1 MKKLLVLLMAT
12 TIAISSTILS
22 FAGEWKSDD
31 KGWKYQNDDGS
42 YIKSS
47 WKEINEKWYY
57 FNDAEYMLSSTT
69 TPDGYTVNES
79 GEWIQSFE
87 DKYTFDLSGKWVN
100 ENKIPEGEYVYY
112 PGEQTTNTIVEG
124 SSSRISSFNYIRLYK
139 DDIVNSGIYV
149 PVSKAGQLDITK
161 EGVFLVGRD
170 IKAGLYN
177 LSQLKYD
184 RSSLN
189 MPHCLIFNTIPSSK
203 DQFAAQKNLVLD
215 SFVGKLKNNTITV
228 KDGQYVQ
235 LILCTADFVRP

>member
-1 MKKLLVLLMAT
+1 MKKLLVLLMVT
-12 TIAISSTILS
+12 TIAMSSTILS

-47 WKEINEKWYY
+47 WKEINEKWYF

-79 GEWIQSFE
+79 GEWVQSFE

-112 PGEQTTNTIVEG
+112 PGEQTTNTIIEG
-124 SSSRISSFNYIRLYK
+124 SSSRISNFNYIRLYK

-170 IKAGLYN
+170 IKAGSYK

-184 RSSLN
+184 RSSVN

-203 DQFAAQKNLVLD
+203 DQFAAKKNLVKD